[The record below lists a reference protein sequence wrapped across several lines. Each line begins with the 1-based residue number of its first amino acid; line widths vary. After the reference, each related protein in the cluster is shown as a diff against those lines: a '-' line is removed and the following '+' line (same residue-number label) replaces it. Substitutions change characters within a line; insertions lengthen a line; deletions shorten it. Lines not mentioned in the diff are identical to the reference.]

1 METSPTHVRNA
12 LARSCLCGRFLHVFP
27 GLRIAILGQCL
38 VRGRIPRKRFFM
50 SLFHPDL
57 GAANEDPADID
68 GRCCRG
74 GHIA

>member
-1 METSPTHVRNA
+1 METSPTHDRNA
-12 LARSCLCGRFLHVFP
+12 LARARLCGRFLHVFL

-38 VRGRIPRKRFFM
+38 ICGRIPRKSFFM

-68 GRCCRG
+68 GRCGGG